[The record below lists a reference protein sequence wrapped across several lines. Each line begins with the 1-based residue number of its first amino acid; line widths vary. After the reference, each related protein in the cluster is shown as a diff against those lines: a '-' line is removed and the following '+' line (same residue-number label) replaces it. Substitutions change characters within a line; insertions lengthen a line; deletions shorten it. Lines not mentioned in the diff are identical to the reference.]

1 MTILGKHT
9 LDETRD
15 LLAVADY
22 RFKETGKAY
31 DELANKPADL
41 VSDWTAL
48 SDRWAKDRVSFRNQL
63 LVRAA
68 GNLLLPASAIATEDI
83 WKAIL
88 GYVQGQEL
96 VKGSLQDVTR
106 RIEQLSGKQIKYE
119 NQPGQNSPDVD
130 IALFKDL
137 DNKTKELDAAA
148 DAAKGGA
155 KDAATSKWG
164 LIIGGGLLAALILPS
179 VIKRNL

>member
-22 RFKETGKAY
+22 RFSETGKAY
-31 DELANKPADL
+31 DALQSKPADI
-41 VSDWTAL
+41 VTDWTAL
-48 SDRWAKDRVSFRNQL
+48 SSKWAKDRVSFRNRL
-63 LVRAA
+63 LVAA
-68 GNLLLPASAIATEDI
+68 ANNLLLPASAIATEDV
-83 WKAIL
+83 WRDIL
-88 GYVQGQEL
+88 AYVQFQEN
-96 VKGSLQDVTR
+96 VKGSLQDITR
-106 RIEQLSGKQIKYE
+106 RIEQASGKQIRYE

-148 DAAKGGA
+148 NAAGGGI

-164 LIIGGGLLAALILPS
+164 LMAIGGVIAILVVPPLL
-179 VIKRNL
+179 KR